1 MLNLKSIKSRLTI
14 GGGILMVVA
23 LAAVTASG
31 SYFMYQS
38 AEDAAQRE
46 MRTLLYRYS
55 NDVSL
60 KINEGSRAAT
70 TMAQVVSA
78 MVETGATDRAA
89 AQKFLEMNLKQN
101 PDFFGNCVGMEPDA
115 FDKKDKELG
124 RFIPYGFRKPD
135 GSVAFEPLGMTEADG
150 VEEWYNKPIRENR
163 SRVLN
168 PYSYTVDGKQILMTT
183 AVGVVR
189 NKAGAAIGI
198 VGLDMSLAKL
208 QEFAG
213 KLAPFD
219 VGSIRV
225 AAGGSWI
232 TNPDEAL
239 LGKPI
244 AQPGITALIE
254 KATRAK
260 GPVIDLVTKADGT
273 REFVSAIPVLFPG
286 VTEQWQIIMN
296 VPHEAALAGAKST
309 LDMMIIT
316 SAAILVLLLGV
327 LYVAGGSFVSP
338 IIRAT
343 RRMTSLAGGDVNAPI
358 PDLSR
363 RDEIGDMARAVD
375 VFRQNAIARNELEA
389 AQAAEQ
395 SARQR
400 RADRVDALVKGF
412 QQKVAHSLS
421 IVSSA
426 ATELDATARSMTQVA
441 DGTNHQAVA
450 SSAAAEQMSVNV
462 QTVASSAEEMVSSLQ
477 EIERQVLRSNEVAAH
492 AAHEAEASG
501 EAMAALGSAAE
512 QIGAAVTMISSI
524 ASQTN
529 LLALNATI
537 EAARAGEAGRGFAVV
552 AAEVKQLASQTT
564 QATEQISGQITA
576 IQGATGRVMDAIQ
589 QISRTIA
596 SINDISSMIAT
607 AVVEQTAATGEI
619 SRNASEAARGTQ
631 EVSSNISR
639 VLTSATEAGTA
650 ASQVLDAAAELA
662 SQSMSVK
669 QDVENFLG
677 EIQAA

>member
-1 MLNLKSIKSRLTI
+1 MLNLKSIKSRLTL

-31 SYFMYQS
+31 SYFMYRS

-46 MRTLLYRYS
+46 MKTILYRYA

-60 KINEGSRAAT
+60 KIVEGSRAAR
-70 TMAQVVSA
+70 TMAHVVSA
-78 MVETGATDRAA
+78 MIETGHPDRPAV
-89 AQKFLEMNLKQN
+89 QKAMEMILGHN
-101 PDFFGNCVGMEPDA
+101 PDFFGFSVGLEPNA
-115 FDKKDKELG
+115 FDGKDKDAG
-124 RFIPYGFRKPD
+124 RFIPYAFHKAD
-135 GSVAFEPLGMTEADG
+135 GSVSFEQLGMTEADG

-163 SRVLN
+163 TRVLM
-168 PYSYTVDGKQILMTT
+168 PYSYTVDGRQILMTT
-183 AVGVVR
+183 AVGVIR
-189 NKAGAAIGI
+189 NKAGAAIGMTG
-198 VGLDMSLAKL
+198 VDMSLAKL
-208 QEFAG
+208 QEFAST
-213 KLAPFD
+213 LRPFD
-219 VGSIRV
+219 DGRIRV
-225 AAGGSWI
+225 VAGDSWV
-232 TNPDEAL
+232 TNPDAAL

-244 AQPGITALIE
+244 AQPALSTLIA
-254 KATRAK
+254 KATQTD
-260 GPVIDLVTKADGT
+260 GPVIDLVTQADGT
-273 REFVSAIPVLFPG
+273 REFVSVIPVRFPG
-286 VTEQWQIIMN
+286 VTEQWQIVMYI
-296 VPHEAALAGAKST
+296 PHDAALQGAIST
-309 LDMMIIT
+309 LHAMLVT
-316 SAAILVLLLGV
+316 SALLLVILLGV

-343 RRMTSLAGGDVNAPI
+343 RRMTSLAAGDVATPI

-363 RDEIGDMARAVD
+363 HDEIGDMARAVD
-375 VFRQNAIARNELEA
+375 VFRQNAIARNELET

-421 IVSSA
+421 IVTSA

-441 DGTNHQAVA
+441 DGTNRQAVA

-492 AAHEAEASG
+492 AAHEADASG
-501 EAMAALGSAAE
+501 AAMAALGSAAE

-564 QATEQISGQITA
+564 QATEQISSQITA

-631 EVSSNISR
+631 DVSANISR
-639 VLTSATEAGTA
+639 VLTSATEAGSA
-650 ASQVLDAAAELA
+650 ASQVLGAAAELA